1 LGEHLL
7 CTQEVIGS
15 IPFTSTRKHHEV
27 EGKKNIRL
35 RLQGESERAEDALS
49 LEP

>member
-1 LGEHLL
+1 
-7 CTQEVIGS
+7 
-15 IPFTSTRKHHEV
+15 V

-35 RLQGESERAEDALS
+35 RLQGESERAEGALS